1 MTRPPMH
8 RWFLWGAMVCALG
21 ASWAHVAQAFGQ
33 LERGG
38 APAWISRAG
47 PASAVL
53 AAVGLDLGMMGLAWA
68 VAARRRMGKP
78 ASDLWAT
85 VAVFAALSSFANLD
99 AALRVLLGKPATWA
113 TVAVLDPWSLARV
126 GLLAA
131 ALPLLVL
138 ALARAVEVDAE
149 LTATVAAD
157 APAAGQ
163 EPDAVPEPRA
173 IRRGRRPA
181 AGVVAQGA

>member
-8 RWFLWGAMVCALG
+8 RIFLWGAMVCALG

-78 ASDLWAT
+78 ARDLWAT

-163 EPDAVPEPRA
+163 EPADVPEPA

-181 AGVVAQGA
+181 AGAVAQGA

>member
-8 RWFLWGAMVCALG
+8 RIFLWGAMVCALG

-78 ASDLWAT
+78 ARDLWAT

-99 AALRVLLGKPATWA
+99 AALRVLLGNRRGTGPLESGAGRPT
-113 TVAVLDPWSLARV
+113 RRR
-126 GLLAA
+126 AA
-131 ALPLLVL
+131 APG
-138 ALARAVEVDAE
+138 
-149 LTATVAAD
+149 
-157 APAAGQ
+157 AG
-163 EPDAVPEPRA
+163 
-173 IRRGRRPA
+173 
-181 AGVVAQGA
+181 AGAGGGS